1 MKKIYLFVCAAILSA
16 SAITVSSQNSS
27 QTESEQF
34 KKSRASDNWFISLG
48 VGPNLL
54 EGEQD
59 SEVSIGKRLR
69 LGGELS
75 IGKWFNPDFGMRIQF
90 TGGNLRGFNYL
101 LNQGGEYTRKNR
113 SRDPY
118 PTGHY
123 TGKLDMTTVNG
134 AEGFWQDLNYGAVT
148 LDLMANMTNLF
159 RGYYEESPVDV
170 IPFAGLGFVRGFE
183 SETNPSNYHLAGKL
197 GLRANFNLNN
207 HWGIYLE
214 PQVLFTSDEFD
225 GYVGNR
231 GFDMV
236 GSGFI
241 GVQYTFNRNFAPV
254 NILSREEI
262 NTINQKI
269 NDQRSLIENHQDILE
284 RQQKLIDQL
293 NNQPNQ
299 PNQSQTVTNEAIIS
313 ATDTKFLPDY
323 IRFGLNSSTVDSSER
338 HKVEDAADYLKANP
352 GSKLL
357 LIGYADKQ
365 TGNSNYNYQLSCRR
379 VESVAKQLQNMG
391 IASSRL
397 ITECL
402 GDKEQPYKQNDWNR
416 VVIMVERK

>member
-1 MKKIYLFVCAAILSA
+1 MKKIYLFVCAALLSA
-16 SAITVSSQNSS
+16 SAITVSAQNSS
-27 QTESEQF
+27 QTESEQL
-34 KKSRASDNWFISLG
+34 KSRASDNWFISLG

-54 EGEQD
+54 AGEQD

-101 LNQGGEYTRKNR
+101 ANQGGEYTREDR
-113 SRDPY
+113 SRDLY
-118 PTGHY
+118 PTGYY

-134 AEGFWQDLNYGAVT
+134 AEGFWQDMNYGAVT

-159 RGYYEESPVDV
+159 RGYYKESPVDM

-183 SETNPSNYHLAGKL
+183 SETNPTNYHLAGKL
-197 GLRANFNLNN
+197 GLRANFNQNN

-214 PQVLFTSDEFD
+214 PQFLFTSDEFD

-254 NILSREEI
+254 NVLSREEI

-269 NDQRSLIENHQDILE
+269 NEQRSLIENHQDILE

-293 NNQPNQ
+293 NNQPQQ
-299 PNQSQTVTNEAIIS
+299 PQTGSKEPATS
-313 ATDTKFLPDY
+313 AADTKFLPDY
-323 IRFGLNSSTVDSSER
+323 IRFGLNSSAIDFSER
-338 HKVEDAADYLKANP
+338 HKVEDAAAYLKANP
-352 GSKLL
+352 GSRLL

-365 TGNSNYNYQLSCRR
+365 TGNSKYNYNLSCKR
-379 VESVAKQLQNMG
+379 VESVAKQLQSMG
-391 IASSRL
+391 IASNRL

-402 GDKEQPYKQNDWNR
+402 GDKEQPYQQNDWNR
-416 VVIMVERK
+416 VVIIVERK